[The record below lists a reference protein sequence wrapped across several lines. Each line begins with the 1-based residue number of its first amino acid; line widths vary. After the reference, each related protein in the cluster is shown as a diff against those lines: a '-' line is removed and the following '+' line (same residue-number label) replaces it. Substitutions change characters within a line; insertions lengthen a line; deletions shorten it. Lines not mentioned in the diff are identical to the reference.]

1 MRVYYSSQ
9 VEDPTRKEEQSPV
22 PPPHGDPAI
31 GSKKDLTKINQKL
44 EKIFGSDHGPRP
56 ITI

>member
-22 PPPHGDPAI
+22 PPPQ
-31 GSKKDLTKINQKL
+31 QKQVFL
-44 EKIFGSDHGPRP
+44 VCESLDSYGPLYEYFRKS
-56 ITI
+56 IQ